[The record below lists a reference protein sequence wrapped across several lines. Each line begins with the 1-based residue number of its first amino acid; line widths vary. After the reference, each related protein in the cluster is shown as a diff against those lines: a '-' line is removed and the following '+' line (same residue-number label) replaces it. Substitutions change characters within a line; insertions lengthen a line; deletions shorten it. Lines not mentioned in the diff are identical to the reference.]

1 MGALP
6 VSQVIDFMNLCW
18 GFQTAPGR
26 TMRAI
31 KARRSDLRGIGRY
44 FDNQKEAIHG

>member
-18 GFQTAPGR
+18 SFQMALGQT
-26 TMRAI
+26 TRAI
-31 KARRSDLRGIGRY
+31 KAKRSDLRGVGRY